1 MNQEFQMMLPI
12 GAILQNGRYRIE
24 RYLSSGGFGNT
35 YVVQNT
41 TFGDQTAMKEFFMK
55 GVSERD
61 ASTLQVSVSNHT
73 NGTMFDAQREKFK
86 KEARRLRA
94 LSSPYLVKVH
104 DLFEENGTAYYV
116 MDYVDGE
123 SLSERMKRT
132 GQPMSEDEVRRIL
145 LQILNA
151 LGEVHSQ
158 QIWHLDLKPGNI
170 MIDRQGNVKIIDF
183 GASKQLSTT
192 GSYATTT
199 TSMCYTPGFAPAE
212 QIDQDIDRIGPWT
225 DLYALGATLY
235 NLLTRQ
241 APPTLSELQEPDAF
255 RFPDSVSQDMRQLV
269 TWMMNPSRSRRPQ
282 SVNEVLSRIIQ
293 QPAPSTQPTQQA
305 SVTKPAQ
312 TIDNNATRVSVNT
325 NISTQVSAPKAEE
338 GGKQPRERK
347 TIQRNVLIFVVCAAL
362 AILAFSMF
370 FYMSKEPQYKRAT
383 WEQRDSIRQVIYEAE
398 LEALKATIEPP
409 PAPAEDSD
417 EEMAAYKAAMAE
429 YEAALACM
437 WVDSTTAEFNARVEA
452 AIAAFEYTLNTA
464 SAEEMAY

>member
-1 MNQEFQMMLPI
+1 MMLPI
-12 GAILQNGRYRIE
+12 GAMLQNGRYRIE

-41 TFGDQTAMKEFFMK
+41 TFGDLAAMKEFFMK

-61 ASTLQVSVSNHT
+61 ASTLQISVSNHT

-225 DLYALGATLY
+225 DLYALGATVY
-235 NLLTRQ
+235 NLLTQQ

-282 SVNEVLSRIIQ
+282 SVNEVFSRIKQ
-293 QPAPSTQPTQQA
+293 QPSPSLQPSQQE

-312 TIDNNATRVSVNT
+312 TIDNNATRVSANASTNT
-325 NISTQVSAPKAEE
+325 QISAPKEDE
-338 GGKQPRERK
+338 GKQPKEKK
-347 TIQRNVLIFVVCAAL
+347 TLQRNVLIFVVCAVL
-362 AILAFSMF
+362 AILTFSLF
-370 FYMSKEPQYKRAT
+370 FNMSKEPQYKRVT
-383 WEQRDSIRQVIYEAE
+383 QEQRDSITHAIYEEE

-409 PAPAEDSD
+409 PAPAEGSD
-417 EEMAAYKAAMAE
+417 EEMADYKAAMAAYHE
-429 YEAALACM
+429 ALACM
-437 WVDSTTAEFNARVEA
+437 WVDTTSAEFHERVEA
-452 AIAAFEYTLNTA
+452 AIAAFEYYLNEA
-464 SAEEMAY
+464 SAEEIAY